1 MPFLAR
7 IMQNVN
13 YLGSDVY
20 FVIFF
25 CYLNFFNFCINIFFF
40 KVSQNVCSLQNES
53 KESKGCSYQNIECLA
68 LMVNAYAKQILSQST

>member
-20 FVIFF
+20 FVIFLLF
-25 CYLNFFNFCINIFFF
+25 EFFNFCINIFFL

-53 KESKGCSYQNIECLA
+53 KESKGCSYVNIECLA